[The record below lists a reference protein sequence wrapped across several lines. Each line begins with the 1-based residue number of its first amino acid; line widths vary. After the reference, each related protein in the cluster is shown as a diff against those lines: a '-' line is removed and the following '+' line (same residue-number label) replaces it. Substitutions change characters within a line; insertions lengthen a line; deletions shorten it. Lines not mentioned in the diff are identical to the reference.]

1 MLEPKFGDD
10 PLISLSIRSEIYRWS
25 KVPQG
30 MTKNFWRTDE

>member
-10 PLISLSIRSEIYRWS
+10 PLISLSISEIYRWS